1 MPNGVSG
8 RFSPLA
14 NSQARA
20 AHTPVHTP
28 APASIS
34 TPRNRPPRTCS
45 PALQGGAQREGR
57 PVSPFQRPSR
67 PRIGLSPDP
76 FEGRHPL
83 PLLGPAGPA
92 SRAKPVGLEGP
103 RLVKR
108 VQGAANLGGFQELGQ
123 GVAAGGRLGR
133 PASCPRM
140 WRSPRELE
148 GPAGSQ

>member
-8 RFSPLA
+8 RFSSLA

-20 AHTPVHTP
+20 AHTPVPTSVS
-28 APASIS
+28 APRS
-34 TPRNRPPRTCS
+34 RPPRTCS
-45 PALQGGAQREGR
+45 PAAARGCAEGGKACLALPAPKSPPHRFEPR
-57 PVSPFQRPSR
+57 PFRR
-67 PRIGLSPDP
+67 L
-76 FEGRHPL
+76 HPL

-148 GPAGSQ
+148 GPAGSR